1 MIQKDEQMSLRFKPK
16 PKIER
21 LLSITIFVKRWIVLL
36 QFIFNLLIKFCNLLK
51 KQLYFW
57 NFSPTSLKL
66 LKAHLHQVMHY
77 RMHMLKAALTQAN
90 TSLRWLDIVIWV
102 QRNEA
107 LEMQGKTNHQ
117 TPTAMKSTS
126 CISLQLHCF

>member
-51 KQLYFW
+51 K
-57 NFSPTSLKL
+57 
-66 LKAHLHQVMHY
+66 
-77 RMHMLKAALTQAN
+77 
-90 TSLRWLDIVIWV
+90 
-102 QRNEA
+102 
-107 LEMQGKTNHQ
+107 
-117 TPTAMKSTS
+117 
-126 CISLQLHCF
+126 